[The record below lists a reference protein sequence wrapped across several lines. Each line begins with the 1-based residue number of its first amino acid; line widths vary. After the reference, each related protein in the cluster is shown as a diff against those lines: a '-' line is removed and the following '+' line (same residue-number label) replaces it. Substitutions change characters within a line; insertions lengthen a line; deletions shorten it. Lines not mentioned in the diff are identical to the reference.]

1 MRNLAGYDVGIS
13 KELSRLLRHNLQTFP
28 GCHSDGSVPLSDVI
42 ARIQKKHKHAT
53 FENIQEAVKMND
65 KSRFEIREI
74 EGELFIRAFQG
85 HSKGSEVDPNAA
97 MTPIVS
103 DEILGGFVYHG
114 TYPHN
119 RWSIETKGL
128 FQADRQQIHFFEPKH
143 KGLGRKAG
151 MYVRLDVTEKSPSIH
166 NDFEG

>member
-1 MRNLAGYDVGIS
+1 MTRVDLRYV
-13 KELSRLLRHNLQTFP
+13 RLR
-28 GCHSDGSVPLSDVI
+28 
-42 ARIQKKHKHAT
+42 
-53 FENIQEAVKMND
+53 ENF
-65 KSRFEIREI
+65 SF
-74 EGELFIRAFQG
+74 ELFRDIRN
-85 HSKGSEVDPNAA
+85 EVDPNAA
-97 MTPIVS
+97 MAPIVS

-143 KGLGRKAG
+143 KGLGRNAG